1 MNDDYQ
7 SFLRSKAVL
16 STPAGMAA
24 VPALNPAL
32 FGHQRDTVAFCL
44 GRGRAAAFL
53 DTGLGKSFV
62 EGEWAAKVAEETR
75 RPVLGFT
82 PLAVG
87 RQMVA
92 DLARFGI
99 EARVVRS
106 QAEVRPGI
114 NLANY
119 EILHKFDPAG
129 LGGVFLDESSILKN
143 FMGATKRALLAF
155 AEGVPFRLAGTATPA
170 PNDVVEIGNHAAF
183 LGVMPANE
191 MLMRWFIN
199 DASSAGTWRLKGH
212 AAESF
217 YGWVAD
223 WAMCVSRP
231 SDLGYPDDGYALPD
245 LEVRRHLVATDPTAG
260 RRAVKAGE
268 QLALLR
274 LPDSSATAL
283 HREKRISV
291 TVRAARVAEIVR
303 GIPDGVVVWCDTNY
317 EADALKAAMP
327 EAIEVRGGDRDTVKE
342 ERLAAFGEGR
352 ARVLITKPSLCG
364 FGLNWQHCNRCVFA
378 GLSYSYELYYQAI
391 RRFWRFGQTRPVTVD
406 VVLADT
412 EIAVWDA
419 VRRKADEH
427 ERLKTAMYAAGNR
440 ARATAHAVKRAYDP
454 AVPAALPPWIAGP
467 SLSPSLSTSALGD
480 RHA

>member
-1 MNDDYQ
+1 MMSDYEA
-7 SFLRSKAVL
+7 FLASKAV
-16 STPAGMAA
+16 TAAPAGMA
-24 VPALNPAL
+24 VLPALNPAL
-32 FGHQRDTVAFCL
+32 FGHQRDTVAFAL

-62 EGEWAAKVAEETR
+62 EGDWARAVAEETR

-99 EARVVRS
+99 EARVVRGQS
-106 QAEVRPGI
+106 ELRPGI

-155 AEGVPFRLAGTATPA
+155 AEGIPFRLAGTATPA
-170 PNDVVEIGNHAAF
+170 PNDVVELGNHAAF

-217 YGWVAD
+217 YAWVAD

-231 SDLGYPDDGYALPD
+231 SDLGYPDEGYSLPA

-260 RRAVKAGE
+260 IKPVKAGE

-274 LPDSSATAL
+274 LPDSSATSL
-283 HREKRISV
+283 HREKRIS
-291 TVRAARVAEIVR
+291 TAARALRVAEIVR
-303 GIPDGVVVWCDTNY
+303 GIPDFVVVWCDTNY
-317 EADALKAAMP
+317 EADALKAAIP
-327 EAIEVRGGDRDTVKE
+327 EAIEVRGNDRDAVKE

-352 ARVLITKPSLCG
+352 ARVLVTKPSLCG
-364 FGLNWQHCNRCVFA
+364 WGLNWQHCNRCVFA
-378 GLSYSYELYYQAI
+378 GLSYSYEAYYQAV
-391 RRFWRFGQTRPVTVD
+391 RRFWRFGQRRPVTVD

-412 EIAVWDA
+412 ELAVWDA

-440 ARATAHAVKRAYDP
+440 ARAAAATVKRAYDP
-454 AVPAALPPWIAGP
+454 AVPARLPPWIATP
-467 SLSPSLSTSALGD
+467 SPSLSSLGD
-480 RHA
+480 GHA